1 MRIMYSIL
9 NILFSNK
16 ANSQLYALTQ
26 VDIMEAMET
35 DGEKWSDRTI
45 YNKIKELRK
54 KGFVSTGLR
63 QSNSNTYYIIVI
75 LIIGSVATFI
85 AINVLDMVVGV
96 IVGICKKIHRHFYDK
111 RLLKAFCEQKEDE
124 V

>member
-26 VDIMEAMET
+26 VDIMEAMIA

-54 KGFVSTGLR
+54 QGFIRTGLR
-63 QSNSNTYYIIVI
+63 KGNFNTYYIT
-75 LIIGSVATFI
+75 SE
-85 AINVLDMVVGV
+85 GV
-96 IVGICKKIHRHFYDK
+96 NWM
-111 RLLKAFCEQKEDE
+111 KEVEGDTDNE
-124 V
+124 

>member
-1 MRIMYSIL
+1 MTKKMEKLIRNYWSISKIVAVVLTICNYSMWTEPFNFI
-9 NILFSNK
+9 K
-16 ANSQLYALTQ
+16 A
-26 VDIMEAMET
+26 IAM
-35 DGEKWSDRTI
+35 
-45 YNKIKELRK
+45 L
-54 KGFVSTGLR
+54 V
-63 QSNSNTYYIIVI
+63 
-75 LIIGSVATFI
+75 IGSVATFI

>member
-9 NILFSNK
+9 NILCSNK

-63 QSNSNTYYIIVI
+63 QSNSNTYYIT
-75 LIIGSVATFI
+75 SE
-85 AINVLDMVVGV
+85 GV
-96 IVGICKKIHRHFYDK
+96 NWM
-111 RLLKAFCEQKEDE
+111 KEVEGDTDNE
-124 V
+124 

>member
-1 MRIMYSIL
+1 MTKKMEKLIRNYWSISKIVAVVLTICNYSIWTEP
-9 NILFSNK
+9 FSFIK
-16 ANSQLYALTQ
+16 A
-26 VDIMEAMET
+26 
-35 DGEKWSDRTI
+35 
-45 YNKIKELRK
+45 
-54 KGFVSTGLR
+54 
-63 QSNSNTYYIIVI
+63 IVI

-85 AINVLDMVVGV
+85 AINVLDI